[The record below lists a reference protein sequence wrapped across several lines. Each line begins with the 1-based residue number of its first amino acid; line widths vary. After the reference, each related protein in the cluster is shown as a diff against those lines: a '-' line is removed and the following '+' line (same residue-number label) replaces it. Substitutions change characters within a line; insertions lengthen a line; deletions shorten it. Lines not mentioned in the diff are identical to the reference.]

1 MLFIIKVG
9 WATGACVGAEGF
21 GALPKNFARKLLFKD
36 LLISLISKSILS
48 SLIPQLQVVISSL
61 SFKIKQFKLIT
72 NKTNKNK
79 TV

>member
-1 MLFIIKVG
+1 MLFIIIDG
-9 WATGACVGAEGF
+9 RATGACGGAEGF
-21 GALPKNFARKLLFKD
+21 GALAKNFARKLLFKD

-61 SFKIKQFKLIT
+61 SFKIKKFKLVT
-72 NKTNKNK
+72 NKTNKYK